1 MYIIINKILGKN
13 MSIFEVNKEKFI
25 EIFKKENS
33 FEIPEYQRPFSWEEK
48 QLNDLLD
55 DLSNALNRN
64 YPEYLLGTVYLQR
77 VNDDTF
83 KILDGQQRF
92 ISMYLL
98 LKSLNYECLPK
109 LEIGKNDN
117 DFFQKLIKRNEIEFP
132 LSPSSASQKRLKIAL
147 ELFKNKVEAFEETK
161 ILEFINKNLSIIVT
175 VVNDPK
181 VAITTF
187 ITQTDR
193 GKRLTNL
200 EKLKSILYYYK
211 LQLNEENENFNNIE
225 NLFGE
230 IYQSLNKLY
239 NKPETSEADILRVLM
254 IRLEQDDSYR
264 KDLAFKKLNENN
276 IERIASWEAG
286 EDEIFSWIQRVLSS
300 FNGKKEILEKALER
314 IINILE
320 QIEKSLKYYVDNFN
334 TNLKNVLLSLNPS
347 RFSRAYLVDYL
358 CKESI
363 NSFEI
368 DKEFIEQVNIDIQEI
383 SEINRPNLNK
393 ENFPNELYNYIEKVE
408 ERIKG
413 YKNNLK
419 NKNILTF
426 IERAEL
432 SCWKVSKRPLGKFLN
447 YPIEKAEE
455 HLINFANEHK
465 KSYFLR
471 DFGYGNYRYILMAYE
486 SYHNNQ
492 FQIENFY
499 SVMSENNE
507 ITKVHREHIFAQN
520 PEKEIWEEIKEH
532 GFGENKTN
540 YNNWIWNIGNIALLS
555 EKDNISESNKTPW
568 NKAVGYI
575 KQLNFITTQMLG
587 KDILQYCK
595 KKDKEQ
601 VDLNL
606 LKSLL
611 DIREYELK
619 MFAWYRF

>member
-1 MYIIINKILGKN
+1 M
-13 MSIFEVNKEKFI
+13 
-25 EIFKKENS
+25 
-33 FEIPEYQRPFSWEEK
+33 
-48 QLNDLLD
+48 
-55 DLSNALNRN
+55 
-64 YPEYLLGTVYLQR
+64 
-77 VNDDTF
+77 
-83 KILDGQQRF
+83 
-92 ISMYLL
+92 
-98 LKSLNYECLPK
+98 NYECLPK

-334 TNLKNVLLSLNPS
+334 TNLKNVLF
-347 RFSRAYLVDYL
+347 RWM
-358 CKESI
+358 
-363 NSFEI
+363 
-368 DKEFIEQVNIDIQEI
+368 Q
-383 SEINRPNLNK
+383 
-393 ENFPNELYNYIEKVE
+393 
-408 ERIKG
+408 
-413 YKNNLK
+413 
-419 NKNILTF
+419 T
-426 IERAEL
+426 
-432 SCWKVSKRPLGKFLN
+432 SK
-447 YPIEKAEE
+447 
-455 HLINFANEHK
+455 
-465 KSYFLR
+465 
-471 DFGYGNYRYILMAYE
+471 
-486 SYHNNQ
+486 
-492 FQIENFY
+492 
-499 SVMSENNE
+499 
-507 ITKVHREHIFAQN
+507 
-520 PEKEIWEEIKEH
+520 
-532 GFGENKTN
+532 
-540 YNNWIWNIGNIALLS
+540 
-555 EKDNISESNKTPW
+555 
-568 NKAVGYI
+568 
-575 KQLNFITTQMLG
+575 
-587 KDILQYCK
+587 
-595 KKDKEQ
+595 
-601 VDLNL
+601 
-606 LKSLL
+606 
-611 DIREYELK
+611 
-619 MFAWYRF
+619 